1 MSIETAV
8 VLEEAANVIRRNG
21 WTQDSYVNRD
31 QLEDGLEP
39 ATCAMCARGAI
50 NFALGGDPENDYFRG
65 VEDAVGAVEVWL
77 ESSGVLGEFVSL
89 HEWND
94 AGSRTAEQVI
104 AALEG
109 AARAER
115 EAAS

>member
-1 MSIETAV
+1 MSAATAAI
-8 VLEEAANVIRRNG
+8 LDEAADVIRRNG
-21 WTQDSYVNRD
+21 WVQGGYVNRD

-39 ATCAMCARGAI
+39 ANCAVCARGAI
-50 NFALGGDPENDYFRG
+50 NLALGGDPENDYFIG
-65 VEDAVGAVEVWL
+65 VSDAVDAVEAWL
-77 ESSGVLGEFVSL
+77 VISGAIGEYVSL

-94 AGSRTAEQVI
+94 DDDRTAEDVI

-115 EAAS
+115 EAGS